1 MIPKSNQSLVIKE
14 KRIDEILK
22 ADLQNSKSKFN
33 IERLSY
39 D

>member
-14 KRIDEILK
+14 KRIDEIMK
-22 ADLQNSKSKFN
+22 VDSQNSKSKFN
-33 IERLSY
+33 IERISY

>member
-14 KRIDEILK
+14 KRIDEIMK
-22 ADLQNSKSKFN
+22 ADSQNSKFN
-33 IERLSY
+33 IERISF